1 MPVIIDGNNLL
12 HTLPDRQRNRKEVRR
27 LALETVRHETMQL
40 VVVFDG
46 PSPSGCPEVEVLG
59 SVTVR
64 YSGSASADETI
75 LRLLPSGKAQGWVVV
90 TDDRDLG
97 RRARELGASVRPVS
111 HWRGRNPP
119 RRRRVS
125 TEPKLSSHEVGE
137 WEAYFSAPD
146 EESVTDPHDS

>member
-12 HTLPDRQRNRKEVRR
+12 HTLPDRQRSRKDVRR
-27 LALETVRHETMQL
+27 LALEAVRHEMMQL

-46 PSPSGCPEVEVLG
+46 PAPSGCPEVEVLG

-75 LRLLPSGKAQGWVVV
+75 LRLLPGGKAQGWVVV

-97 RRARELGASVRPVS
+97 RRARELGASVRPLS
-111 HWRGRNPP
+111 HWRRRKPP
-119 RRRRVS
+119 RQRRVS
-125 TEPKLSSHEVGE
+125 TEPKLSSREVE
-137 WEAYFSAPD
+137 DWETYFSVDDGD
-146 EESVTDPHDS
+146 ESGP